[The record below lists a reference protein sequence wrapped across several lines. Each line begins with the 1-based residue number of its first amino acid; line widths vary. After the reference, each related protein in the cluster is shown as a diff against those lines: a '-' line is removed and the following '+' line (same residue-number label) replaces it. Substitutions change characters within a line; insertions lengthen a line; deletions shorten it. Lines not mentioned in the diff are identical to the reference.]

1 MLTCESEDNL
11 SMNNISDGLNKLII
25 VKKSRI
31 GWSNWQD
38 LFKNFS
44 YVSVFEPKQKFL
56 NKSCGFDQSI
66 LDFLTRISLLELPF
80 LLRVNVT
87 KIVGNDLHFL

>member
-1 MLTCESEDNL
+1 MFRFIFWFC
-11 SMNNISDGLNKLII
+11 
-25 VKKSRI
+25 
-31 GWSNWQD
+31 
-38 LFKNFS
+38 
-44 YVSVFEPKQKFL
+44 YEPKQKFL